1 MSTVEEIAAMADK
14 PRPVTLAESDALRA
28 LPANRL
34 DPQALIS
41 KAIEQGAG
49 IETLERLV
57 QLAKDIRAITAKEAY
72 NEAIA
77 EFQRRCPPIKKNK
90 DMVVPGRPIYRYGD
104 LGEILSTIAPLM
116 GELGLSHAWRAA
128 PATKP
133 MSVAQIC
140 IISHRLGHEKESG
153 PCEIPYR
160 EDNRMN
166 PGQSVGSAMTYA
178 QRYSLCAV
186 LGIKPEDDDDANNT
200 DLRARGGQAK
210 ATERREGQDK
220 PVSPARESEP
230 AASVVVSHIDSEN
243 DVEESKTLFPTPDA
257 DRDHLIVEIN
267 SIINRVIKQKR
278 VKPDD
283 VRQWKKTYLG
293 QEDADILKAD
303 PAALVDFSKYLLGR
317 FGA

>member
-1 MSTVEEIAAMADK
+1 MTAKD
-14 PRPVTLAESDALRA
+14 RTVTLAESDALRA

-57 QLAKDIRAITAKEAY
+57 QLAKDVREITAREAFF
-72 NEAIA
+72 AAKA
-77 EFQRRCPPIKKNK
+77 EFKKRCPPIKKK
-90 DMVVPGRPIYRYGD
+90 KEAHIESRTGRSYSYKYSPLDEVTDVVDP
-104 LGEILSTIAPLM
+104 PLA
-116 GELGLSHAWRAA
+116 EVGLSYSWRH
-128 PATKP
+128 PKATMP
-133 MSVAQIC
+133 NHVASDC
-140 IISHRLGHEKESG
+140 ILAHVLGHTEPSG
-153 PCEIPYR
+153 PVEIPYSN
-160 EDNRMN
+160 DGRMN
-166 PGQSVGSAMTYA
+166 NAQSVGSALTYSK
-178 QRYSLCAV
+178 RYSLLAI
-186 LGIKPEDDDDANNT
+186 LGKAAEDEDDDAKTSAGDPP
-200 DLRARGGQAK
+200 RARTARTGPH
-210 ATERREGQDK
+210 EGQNT

-230 AASVVVSHIDSEN
+230 RASVVMSHIDSEN
-243 DVEESKTLFPTPDA
+243 NIEESKTLFPTPDA

-278 VKPDD
+278 AKPEN
-283 VRQWKKTYLG
+283 VREWKKTYLG

>member
-1 MSTVEEIAAMADK
+1 MSTVEETAMADK
-14 PRPVTLAESDALRA
+14 PRTVTLAESDALRA

-57 QLAKDIRAITAKEAY
+57 QLAKDVREVTAREAWYEAMAKFQQRCPAIT
-72 NEAIA
+72 
-77 EFQRRCPPIKKNK
+77 K
-90 DMVVPGRPIYRYGD
+90 DSSARIQTRSGGSYSYSYASLD
-104 LGEILSTIAPLM
+104 TILSIVQPLL
-116 GELGLSHAWRAA
+116 GELGLSVSWRQKHEPTAVQA
-128 PATKP
+128 
-133 MSVAQIC
+133 SCVVA
-140 IISHRLGHEKESG
+140 HRLGHQEESG
-153 PCEIPYR
+153 YISMPYGI
-160 EDNRMN
+160 DDGRMN
-166 PGQSVGSAMTYA
+166 PAQRVGSALTYA
-178 QRYSLCAV
+178 RRYTLVAI
-186 LGIKPEDDDDANNT
+186 LGLAPEDDDDAAGT
-200 DLRARGGQAK
+200 GGRGDTGGASSQTQTSPRQSGGALRAE
-210 ATERREGQDK
+210 ATAATTDPE
-220 PVSPARESEP
+220 AHIAESE
-230 AASVVVSHIDSEN
+230 
-243 DVEESKTLFPTPDA
+243 TLFQPPDA
-257 DRDHLIVEIN
+257 ERDHLIIEIN